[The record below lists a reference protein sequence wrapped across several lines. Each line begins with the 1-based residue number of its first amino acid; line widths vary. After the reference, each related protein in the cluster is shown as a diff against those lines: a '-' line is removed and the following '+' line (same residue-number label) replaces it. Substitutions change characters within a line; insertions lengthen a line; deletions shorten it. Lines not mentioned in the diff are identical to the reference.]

1 MLTMAAPAP
10 SGPERGPMLVLLA
23 GLVTSAL
30 TLLGVWWLDVNT
42 KDFHVMGWYA
52 DYVLPAGAILVGL
65 SAGSGYGIVSYLTGY
80 RIRRGLLGAVLALQL
95 GAYGAAQYLEFRAL
109 MAETPL
115 VDRDGNEIAFATY
128 YHATAMTFRWDDHG
142 RQGKPLGGW
151 GYVFLG
157 LGVVGFAAGGVI
169 APAALM
175 KFPYC
180 ERCQLYMKQ
189 RTLALIPASV
199 RPRRVKEAAAKEA
212 FAAENKAAADAAQ
225 AVLDQLVALAA
236 KGDARAI
243 ASALGP
249 YPAGGSDGRT
259 ANRLPSRLRV
269 GLVHCR
275 NCGSGHLLPAIIT
288 GQGRGIRV
296 QLLARADLTPDATHL
311 LAT

>member
-1 MLTMAAPAP
+1 MV
-10 SGPERGPMLVLLA
+10 VLLA
-23 GLVTSAL
+23 GVVTSAL

-52 DYVLPAGAILVGL
+52 DYVIPAGAILVGF

-80 RIRRGLLGAVLALQL
+80 RIRRRLLWSVLALQL

-115 VDRDGNEIAFATY
+115 VDRDGNEISFAAY
-128 YHATAMTFRWDDHG
+128 YHATAMSFSWDDHG

-151 GYVFLG
+151 GYFFLG
-157 LGVVGFAAGGVI
+157 LGVLGFVAGGVI

-199 RPRRVKEAAAKEA
+199 RPRRVKEPAAKDA

-236 KGDARAI
+236 KGDASAI
-243 ASALGP
+243 ASALRP
-249 YPAGGSDGRT
+249 YPAGGADGRK

-311 LAT
+311 LTT